1 MNNDTKTK
9 LESPMV
15 KLRNKTSKGR
25 MIISA
30 SPYSSVVTIDM
41 DCKKKKYN
49 ASNIEEIKVKSVNSI
64 FETMINIVDAATE
77 KLDKFLFGK

>member
-49 ASNIEEIKVKSVNSI
+49 ASNIEEREVKSVNSI

>member
-41 DCKKKKYN
+41 DCKKKYN
-49 ASNIEEIKVKSVNSI
+49 ASNIEEREVKSVNSI